1 MPGGGGGAAA
11 ARGQWFYEVDVA
23 TAWGEWLQQH
33 WLWQHRLWNRNACV
47 GLGRAPSPPRC
58 PPTCGV
64 GVERLGRARCLWGA
78 GRGVGLGPPLLVGHG
93 WKGLSQV
100 THVWGTGGGA
110 GLGPP
115 LLVGC
120 KKKGWIQPPK
130 CGAQAEG
137 LGQAPHFCPPPAPP
151 FAPPPPP
158 PPRYHGFLRDVYRD
172 NMVAAIFTLSCGG
185 GVRFEGQEHW
195 IRPESCWRPEVLRL
209 HDIPVVALDLS
220 SSPLTYNGL
229 DNLVPLTW
237 LQRLDLSRCPHL
249 DNWLSVAC
257 CPHVTERGL
266 ATLHHLQELWCLD
279 VAGVQAPSPGLVC
292 ILLEKMLSG
301 CQILGMDLRD
311 IPPEGVNPLD
321 AENSLHNQ

>member
-1 MPGGGGGAAA
+1 EAGAEAALLLPHSFWGVRGLLPYNPAMPGGGGGAAA

-23 TAWGEWLQQH
+23 TAWGEWLQ
-33 WLWQHRLWNRNACV
+33 
-47 GLGRAPSPPRC
+47 
-58 PPTCGV
+58 
-64 GVERLGRARCLWGA
+64 
-78 GRGVGLGPPLLVGHG
+78 
-93 WKGLSQV
+93 
-100 THVWGTGGGA
+100 
-110 GLGPP
+110 
-115 LLVGC
+115 
-120 KKKGWIQPPK
+120 
-130 CGAQAEG
+130 
-137 LGQAPHFCPPPAPP
+137 
-151 FAPPPPP
+151 
-158 PPRYHGFLRDVYRD
+158 YHGFLRDVYRD

-311 IPPEGVNPLD
+311 SMVNSPSEEINYPLKEFNLPKGGLFPPSKGVNPPLQGCY
-321 AENSLHNQ
+321 SPPLGY